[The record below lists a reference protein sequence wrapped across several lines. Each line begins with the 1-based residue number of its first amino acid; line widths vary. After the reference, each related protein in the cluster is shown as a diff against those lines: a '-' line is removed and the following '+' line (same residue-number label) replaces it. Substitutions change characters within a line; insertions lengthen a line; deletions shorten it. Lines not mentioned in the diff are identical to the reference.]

1 MQGVKQAV
9 SWYVNA
15 TWKKRM
21 QLLKEIKPAKCS
33 ISDYE
38 KGNDEF
44 TEILCHLKSSK
55 DGPTKQYAR
64 KMFMVKQP
72 RL

>member
-1 MQGVKQAV
+1 
-9 SWYVNA
+9 
-15 TWKKRM
+15 M